1 MNKNAVTALVLIALV
16 VVVLIMTRGD
26 TSVNLIVTKISA
38 STSFVLLGFT
48 GIGTLIG
55 LLLK

>member
-1 MNKNAVTALVLIALV
+1 MSKNVITALVLIALI
-16 VVVLIMTRGD
+16 VVVLILTKGN
-26 TSVNLIVTKISA
+26 TTVNLGLMKVSA

>member
-1 MNKNAVTALVLIALV
+1 MNKNIVTALILIALV
-16 VVVLIMTRGD
+16 VVVLIMTKGT
-26 TSVNLIVTKISA
+26 TSVNLVVMKVSA
-38 STSFVLLGFT
+38 STSFMLLGFT

>member
-1 MNKNAVTALVLIALV
+1 MSKNVITALVLIALV
-16 VVVLIMTRGD
+16 VVVLIMTKGS
-26 TSVNLIVTKISA
+26 TSVNLVVMKIDA
-38 STSFVLLGFT
+38 ATSFVLLGFT

>member
-1 MNKNAVTALVLIALV
+1 MNKNIVTALILIALV
-16 VVVLIMTRGD
+16 VVVLIMTKGT
-26 TSVNLIVTKISA
+26 TSVTLVVMKVSA
-38 STSFVLLGFT
+38 STSFMLLGFT